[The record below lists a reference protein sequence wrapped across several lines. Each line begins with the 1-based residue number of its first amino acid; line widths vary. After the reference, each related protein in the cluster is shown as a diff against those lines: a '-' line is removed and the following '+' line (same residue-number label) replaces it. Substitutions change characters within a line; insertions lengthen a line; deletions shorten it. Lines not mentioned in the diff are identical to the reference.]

1 MKKNRIWGFGSLAAF
16 LLTIPLANYFVA
28 SVGTYCPLGG
38 PCLIPVAP
46 GVMSPSGV
54 IWAGLA
60 LILRDLVQRQ
70 LGIAWS
76 SIGILV
82 GAGLSFFI
90 SPSLAMASAV
100 AFLISELLDLAVY
113 TPLQKRGLILAVVAS
128 TLVGLVA
135 DSLAFL
141 WVAFGSFDHLLGQ
154 ALGKAW
160 MILISLPFLYWLR
173 TRDKRELLSSE
184 RLPKGSAAAHF
195 QTS

>member
-1 MKKNRIWGFGSLAAF
+1 MKQNRIWGFASLAGF

-28 SVGTYCPLGG
+28 SIGTVCPPET

-54 IWAGLA
+54 VWAGLA

-70 LGIAWS
+70 IGVAWS
-76 SIGILV
+76 TVGVLV
-82 GAGLSFFI
+82 GTGLSYLI
-90 SPSLAMASAV
+90 SPSLALASAI

-113 TPLQKRGLILAVVAS
+113 TPLQRRGLILAVVAS
-128 TLVGLVA
+128 SAVGLMA
-135 DSLAFL
+135 DSVAFL

-154 ALGKAW
+154 VLGKAW
-160 MILISLPFLYWLR
+160 MILISLPILYWLR
-173 TRDKRELLSSE
+173 NRDARELISSD
-184 RLPKGSAAAHF
+184 RLPNGSATAHF

>member
-1 MKKNRIWGFGSLAAF
+1 
-16 LLTIPLANYFVA
+16 
-28 SVGTYCPLGG
+28 
-38 PCLIPVAP
+38 
-46 GVMSPSGV
+46 MSPSGV
-54 IWAGLA
+54 VWAGLA

-70 LGIAWS
+70 LSIACHS
-76 SIGILV
+76 PGILA

-113 TPLQKRGLILAVVAS
+113 TPLQKRSLILAVIAS

-173 TRDKRELLSSE
+173 TRDKRQLLSRD
-184 RLPKGSAAAHF
+184 RLPKGSAVAHF

>member
-1 MKKNRIWGFGSLAAF
+1 
-16 LLTIPLANYFVA
+16 
-28 SVGTYCPLGG
+28 
-38 PCLIPVAP
+38 
-46 GVMSPSGV
+46 V

-76 SIGILV
+76 SVGILV

-90 SPSLAMASAV
+90 SPSLTMASAV

-128 TLVGLVA
+128 TLVGLMA

-141 WVAFGSFDHLLGQ
+141 WVAFGSLDHLLGQ

-160 MILISLPFLYWLR
+160 MILVSLPFLYWLR
-173 TRDKRELLSSE
+173 ARDKRELLSSD
-184 RLPKGSAAAHF
+184 RLPEGSAAAHF

>member
-1 MKKNRIWGFGSLAAF
+1 
-16 LLTIPLANYFVA
+16 
-28 SVGTYCPLGG
+28 
-38 PCLIPVAP
+38 
-46 GVMSPSGV
+46 MSPSGV
-54 IWAGLA
+54 VWAGLA

-70 LGIAWS
+70 LSIAWNS
-76 SIGILV
+76 PGILA

-113 TPLQKRGLILAVVAS
+113 TPLQKRGLILAVIAS

-141 WVAFGSFDHLLGQ
+141 WVAFGSFDYLLGQ

-173 TRDKRELLSSE
+173 TRDKRQLLSRD
-184 RLPKGSAAAHF
+184 RLPKGSAVAHF